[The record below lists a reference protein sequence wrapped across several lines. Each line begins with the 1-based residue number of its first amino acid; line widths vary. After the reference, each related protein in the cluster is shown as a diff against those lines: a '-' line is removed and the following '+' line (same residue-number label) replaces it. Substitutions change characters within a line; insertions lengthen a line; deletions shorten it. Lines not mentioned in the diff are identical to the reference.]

1 MLGVE
6 GVVEITESSCFCINC
21 GGGQGECTN
30 NHLVLPWL
38 RKKLLGNVH
47 VNMTNH
53 WNDVYI
59 SDEDEQEEKR
69 EKITP
74 GKHDVLKAANEKQQH
89 PSDQHQ
95 SKETDE
101 KITPGKRDV

>member
-1 MLGVE
+1 M
-6 GVVEITESSCFCINC
+6 
-21 GGGQGECTN
+21 
-30 NHLVLPWL
+30 VLPWQ

-59 SDEDEQEEKR
+59 SDEDEQEENH

-74 GKHDVLKAANEKQQH
+74 GKCDVLKTANEKQQH
-89 PSDQHQ
+89 PPDQPQ
-95 SKETDE
+95 SKERDE
-101 KITPGKRDV
+101 KITPGKCDVQKGGIEK

>member
-1 MLGVE
+1 MAE
-6 GVVEITESSCFCINC
+6 EEVV
-21 GGGQGECTN
+21 
-30 NHLVLPWL
+30 
-38 RKKLLGNVH
+38 RNVH

-59 SDEDEQEEKR
+59 SDEDEQEEKH

-74 GKHDVLKAANEKQQH
+74 GKHVVLKAANEKQQH
-89 PSDQHQ
+89 PPDQPQ

-101 KITPGKRDV
+101 KITPRKHDVGKKKN